1 MLEAIVEIL
10 ESQGVL
16 TKQQVLD
23 VMKKIKKRM
32 DEGTEGYDVCE
43 N

>member
-1 MLEAIVEIL
+1 MLEAIVDIL
-10 ESQGVL
+10 EKQGVL

-23 VMKKIKKRM
+23 VMKKIKKKM
-32 DEGTEGYDVCE
+32 DEGMEGYEVGE

>member
-1 MLEAIVEIL
+1 MLQAIVEIL
-10 ESQGVL
+10 EQQGVL

-23 VMKKIKKRM
+23 VMKKIKKKM
-32 DEGTEGYDVCE
+32 DEGMEGYEISE